1 MPYNG
6 IICIYHNGVIFHPSS
21 IWNLVH
27 VYTDIIL
34 LHFCGNAVYT
44 LSWKLKWAFLFD
56 CRLFV
61 CPSVC
66 KLSTFSSS
74 SPKLLSQFQPNL
86 AQSILVWRE
95 FNFIKK
101 KSLCYALTSSNSS
114 QELLDQSQ
122 PNLVCCMCRVRRRG
136 GYFWVKSDVLMY
148 FKIFFSTPRHWSDKL
163 RL

>member
-74 SPKLLSQFQPNL
+74 SPKPLSQFQPNL

-95 FNFIKK
+95 FNFIK

-122 PNLVCCMCRVRRRG
+122 PNLVCCICRVRRRG

-163 RL
+163 SM